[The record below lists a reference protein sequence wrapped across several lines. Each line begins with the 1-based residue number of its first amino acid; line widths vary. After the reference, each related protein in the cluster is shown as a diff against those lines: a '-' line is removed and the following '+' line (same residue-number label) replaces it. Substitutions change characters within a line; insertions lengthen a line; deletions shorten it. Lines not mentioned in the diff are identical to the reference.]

1 MDTASP
7 LASTSSAADSTSAS
21 LSGGEIR
28 RLRKL
33 MQSNERKMETL
44 KGKIDDVRAQMA
56 AADPTDFTALDDFQS
71 QINDLQSQI
80 DILEEEWLEA
90 AERLGE

>member
-1 MDTASP
+1 
-7 LASTSSAADSTSAS
+7 
-21 LSGGEIR
+21 
-28 RLRKL
+28 
-33 MQSNERKMETL
+33 METL

-56 AADPTDFTALDDFQS
+56 AADPTDFTALGDFQS